1 MAAMDGIEHKQPKLR
16 IVEAHDTVV
25 KRIAEVLRPGSSL
38 MALAD
43 VLQKSSLGM
52 EYFEDAHDSWLT
64 CSPGVQNRFAEAMRS
79 YSTGVLRHVQDAS
92 SNHVPTLE
100 EIILVRR
107 ESAGVSPLYQLV
119 EYAHG
124 LTVPDE
130 VFKDPHI
137 RELEALGSDMVSM

>member
-1 MAAMDGIEHKQPKLR
+1 MTNL
-16 IVEAHDTVV
+16 
-25 KRIAEVLRPGSSL
+25 
-38 MALAD
+38 
-43 VLQKSSLGM
+43 
-52 EYFEDAHDSWLT
+52 EDAHGSYLIG
-64 CSPGVQNRFAEAMRS
+64 SPGVQNRFAEAMRS
-79 YSTGVLRHVQDAS
+79 YSAGVLRHVQDAA
-92 SNHVPTLE
+92 SNHLPTLE

-107 ESAGVSPLYQLV
+107 ESAGVSPLYHLV